1 MDGGNTVEFANAFT
15 REMFWLYGTYIQ
27 NVGVYYINVQC
38 GCVLGVSHTYIH
50 VCTMIH
56 MYTVWAC

>member
-38 GCVLGVSHTYIH
+38 GCVLGVSHT
-50 VCTMIH
+50 CTIC
-56 MYTVWAC
+56 TT